1 MFEIKAPATS
11 ANLCCGFDTF
21 GLAVTLY
28 NTFKVEKCD
37 KFIFDG
43 KEENINA
50 TNNLILKSMLTTCDF
65 LDKKPVGVKV
75 DVFSSV
81 PSTRGLGSS
90 ATCVVAGIIM
100 AYKSLNIKVDIDD
113 VFNIASS
120 IEGHPDNVAPCIFGG
135 TTLSYKEDTEFK
147 YYKINTHKKYRI
159 CAFIPRFKLS
169 TKKARNVLPDKYSR
183 EDVVFNIQRAAL
195 LPLALE
201 RGKSDFV
208 KDALHDRVHEPYR
221 KSLINGYDDVVK
233 LTQQY
238 GFVGTYLSGA
248 GPTIMGVYEGDIDL
262 KKLKADLRNLKDKY
276 DLYPLNID
284 FNGVKY

>member
-43 KEENINA
+43 KEEDINK
-50 TNNLILKSMLTTCDF
+50 TNNLILKSMLTTCEF
-65 LDKKPVGVKV
+65 LKRKPVGVKV
-75 DVFSSV
+75 DVYSDV

-100 AYKSLNIKVDIDD
+100 AYKVLNIEVNIDD

-135 TTLSYKEDTEFK
+135 TTLSYKQGSEFK
-147 YYKINTHKKYRI
+147 YYKINAHKKYRI

-169 TKKARNVLPDKYSR
+169 TKKSRNVLPEKYSR
-183 EDVVFNIQRAAL
+183 EDVVFNIQRASL
-195 LPLALE
+195 LPLSLE
-201 RGKSDFV
+201 RGNSAFV
-208 KDALHDRVHEPYR
+208 KDALHDKIHEPYR
-221 KSLINGYDDVVK
+221 KGLINGYDDVVK
-233 LTQQY
+233 LTKKY

-248 GPTIMGVYEGDIDL
+248 GPTIMGIYEGNIDIR
-262 KKLKADLRNLKDKY
+262 KLNSDLRKLKDKY
-276 DLYPLNID
+276 DLYPLRID
-284 FNGVKY
+284 FGGVKY

>member
-43 KEENINA
+43 KEEDINN
-50 TNNLILKSMLTTCDF
+50 TNNLILTSMLTTCRF
-65 LDKKPVGVKV
+65 LNKKPIGVKV
-75 DVFSSV
+75 EVKSDV

-100 AYKSLNIKVDIDD
+100 AYKVLNIEVDIDD

-147 YYKINTHKKYRI
+147 YYKIHTNKKYRI

-183 EDVVFNIQRAAL
+183 EDVVFNIQRASL
-195 LPLALE
+195 LPLSLE
-201 RGKSDFV
+201 RGDSEFV
-208 KDALHDRVHEPYR
+208 KDALQDRIHEPYR
-221 KSLINGYDDVVK
+221 KELINGYDDIVK
-233 LTQQY
+233 LTKKY

-248 GPTIMGVYEGDIDL
+248 GPTIMGVYEGNINLRKLDYDI
-262 KKLKADLRNLKDKY
+262 KKLKDKY
-276 DLYPLNID
+276 DLYPLKID
-284 FNGVKY
+284 FDGVKY